1 MSRTAALRA
10 FRRIP
15 TCGPAGGGLLVLGVL
30 ALAGCAPPLDH
41 VDFCVIAARPGTT
54 VNDRGITV
62 PMGTV
67 VALKASPVDT
77 HGDIMD
83 DDIQMTLESGNPGV
97 LGAAPLDHESK
108 SCPGARDVDWYFV
121 LWGVEIGQTTLKV
134 WVGSRI
140 WKEIPVNV
148 TGP

>member
-1 MSRTAALRA
+1 MSRAAALQA
-10 FRRIP
+10 IRRIP
-15 TCGPAGGGLLVLGVL
+15 TCRPAGGGLLVLGVL
-30 ALAGCAPPLDH
+30 AAVGCSPPLDH
-41 VDFCVIAARPGTT
+41 VDFCVIAAQPGTT
-54 VNDRGITV
+54 VNDRGVTV
-62 PMGTV
+62 PKGTV

-83 DDIQMTLESGNPGV
+83 DDIKMTLESGNPSV

-108 SCPGARDVDWYFV
+108 ACPGAKSVDWYFV
-121 LWGVEIGQTTLKV
+121 LWGVETGQTTLKV

-140 WKEIPVNV
+140 WQEIPVNV